1 MKSPRWVNES
11 DESTIDESNM
21 MSSSNDGLHRLNDSL
36 EIEQTLG
43 SEPPE
48 LEGVRLTLQSF
59 TIG

>member
-1 MKSPRWVNES
+1 MKSPQWANES
-11 DESTIDESNM
+11 DENTIDESNTT
-21 MSSSNDGLHRLNDSL
+21 SSSNDGLHKPNDSL
-36 EIEQTLG
+36 KTEQMLG